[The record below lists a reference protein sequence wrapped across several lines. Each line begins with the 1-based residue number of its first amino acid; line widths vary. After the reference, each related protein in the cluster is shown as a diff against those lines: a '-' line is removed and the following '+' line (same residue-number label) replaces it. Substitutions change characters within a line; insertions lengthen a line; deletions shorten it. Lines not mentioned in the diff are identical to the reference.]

1 MANLK
6 TEVILTM
13 NGKAA
18 IQVLEALRDKAK
30 SVREEIDH
38 LDEKAPDFKQR
49 KAGLE
54 EVYKALQSAETDV
67 IKGTERLDHALQN
80 LTSTSLQNLRK
91 ALGDGRR
98 QLQKLSEDE
107 LEQADELR
115 RKMKQVGD
123 EIRLI
128 EGQYVKIPDGLKN
141 IKNQSDQWL
150 DKAIKQQR
158 DLVGSLEK
166 SDASYQKNLST
177 LKQLVAEEDRR
188 KGKMSKSD
196 AMATVSN
203 KYANASELR
212 RAKTTITEVRDK
224 TDSHK
229 VDEIEQYNK
238 ALLEID
244 KRLGS
249 ISGQFVDVQKGISN
263 VSNQSDQ
270 WLDKAIKQQRDLV
283 GSLEKSDASYQQNL
297 ATLKQLEAEEDRR
310 KGKMSESE
318 AHQTVSSSNAS
329 ASDLRRAKTT
339 LTEARDKTALSNT
352 GEIDKY
358 NSELQ
363 EIEKR
368 LEAVSGKAQKASM
381 SWKQMKQ
388 VLAEPNKA
396 SGEDIKRTMEVI
408 AQKIQQLPAG
418 SKYVADLRRQYSM
431 LEQTLKGTRMSQSAL
446 NDILTRSKQGK
457 ASIDELRRAYKQ
469 LEEELNLLNTKSKEF
484 ADKQKSMKELKKNI
498 DEVTGAANKQG
509 GAWNTA
515 LKNLTAY
522 VGLFS
527 VFNHIKDLVTG
538 AIKKNFE
545 YSGSLTDIRKVSGL
559 TMDDVKKLSTELAKI
574 DTRTSVDG
582 LAQLAYEA
590 SKLGVG
596 KYGVEG
602 MAQFVRA
609 ADKINVAIGEEMGE
623 KALPSLLKMTE
634 VMGLIP
640 KMGLER
646 SIEAVGS
653 AMFKLSSTSTATSND
668 ITEFAKR
675 CTGVARTAG
684 ITTDQLLALG
694 SAFSAQMASP
704 EVAATAMSKF
714 IVALQKNHNLIEKDL
729 AIPAG
734 TINDMYKA
742 GHAMDAIVLILEKM
756 KEKGN
761 MNALGEIFKDVG
773 GDGQRLISSMVTM
786 AKNVDMLKDHLYESQ
801 EAFEEA
807 TAVGKEYSMQQQSAI
822 GILERANNLWEKAFV
837 NPDGVDA
844 VKGMAEWWYE
854 MSATMTSS
862 PLLKGTLQ
870 VALQMVLI
878 TLKAVATLL
887 PVIIGYIAS
896 QGLYSGL
903 TLLWQYLTA
912 LGVAVKS
919 MFQYTRAL
927 FTANAA
933 QSTLNKTMKLNP
945 WIALASVVVGVAGAI
960 YGYTQRAKEAAEAAK
975 EAERQANA
983 WKSTLGQAAIETEN
997 LKDKLKNYKRMLSEA
1012 NLSQKDRQG
1021 LISRFNS
1028 DFRSYIN
1035 NLGIEIK
1042 NVKDLR
1048 DHYADLAQEAER
1060 ATYYRMR
1067 EQAKQQAL
1075 PKLDNDVN
1083 TASNAVMENITK
1095 LGLDKLGVKF
1105 KDIYRWV
1112 KAGMSAKYITLKLA
1126 KMLPREKTGLVDGLN
1141 WKIGKEGYIYRDT
1154 YDKDH
1159 KVTPATDF
1167 QTQTELAEMYR
1178 DNLWFV
1184 NAYKRRAKKLKQI
1197 NKSYSNWVDDDYQ
1210 PTPPETPG
1218 TLDNNAK
1225 DKDAIAEEKRREND
1239 QKRDWREELKQKQ
1252 DQAKAIMDDVNNYYD
1267 RQINAKLAQAIS
1279 LNMDKTEQEQFVLP
1293 LRQNK
1298 EIARSQVRLAV
1309 AGKPNKWEDAKKMM
1323 TADMVEQADETGV
1336 NLSENLLDGILKNN
1350 IGNLRKLMEQLGKNL
1365 GLSMN
1370 SITAEIFAKAT
1381 RSEQEILKM
1390 KLKQMEARRKI
1401 AMEHDYT
1408 GIVQQNSYDSFN
1420 EMGFAAPT
1428 KEETTVTK
1436 KMVDGKEIL
1445 DTSAFDKR
1453 RKAIKDM
1460 YETARKELAQL
1471 YTIDVSTTD
1480 GKGMLMKMLFGDD
1493 PDGMAA
1499 RIKASLGESEES
1511 WKAFYLNLIQYSDNY
1526 AEAEKKKYDS
1536 TKKILDFWWSS
1547 NKRNLAQQDKLRKIQ
1562 NESNLFG
1569 KRTNLLSNLGL
1580 ANLTA
1585 DPEIELMKARMQAAE
1600 DYYAFVERN
1609 TKNKQLV
1616 DEAERARQ
1624 EAELAY
1630 ANQMATAMKSRLS
1643 QMKELVQPIEDF
1655 GAAVGQ
1661 ALAEMRYDAESAND
1675 AIKSA
1680 LKSMLESWAKMALND
1695 VNTQMWKA
1703 INDAGAK
1710 RGRKNAQPDIDAARA
1725 NAKANAVTMNTSDI
1739 GTAGNPAHVIVD
1751 NETQSSDSIS
1761 DKKTDVVVHSESGG
1775 PDALPTVAHKDSPM
1789 ATSPILV
1796 PNNTERHGAGGLF
1809 KSVAPD
1815 TMPSY
1820 PSKDKVSAELP
1831 VTIKDDNVVDSRS
1844 NSQEKSDLQH
1854 ESLSRVEEKRKG
1866 NFPSDF
1872 HPDLYPEITG
1882 NSKKE
1887 SPVPSVDTK
1896 TYEPPANAALKR
1908 AHNTN
1913 NPQNEENRE
1922 GVVGLGD
1929 IQENVRGLL
1938 EVAKDLQSK
1947 VSGRTDSNV
1956 GSPAEQTEESDSSAD
1971 STSYFDPA
1979 HRTQKAL
1986 PADAQESQGKVRKS
2000 PSNQKQGSPA
2010 LKGVA
2015 EQAGVSFADAITG
2028 QSSFAEAGAGIVM
2041 GGVNAALNADLG
2053 DSKKKKKEEK
2063 QRKKQLREEKKHQKA
2078 LSKEVKQGT
2087 KEREKTTDK
2096 GVKNMTVTTE
2106 QGNKEQSKGTEAA
2119 QRTMFGATDAALN
2132 ATLVA
2137 KQKNNDATAQ
2147 SDAARTESEVTFSI
2161 AGAMAK
2167 CFEFLGPIAGPIAAA
2182 VVMSTLM
2189 GFLQWALSSALG
2201 GKKKNS
2207 TKGPNTKVVSG
2218 MLTYDSGN
2226 VQDLRPFVGN
2236 DGSLYWATEEDKPH
2250 NGVSLLTRPTATT
2263 INGRPSLVAE
2273 NGPEL
2278 VIGRET
2284 TQAMM
2289 MNNPQLLKALVNY
2302 DRNYSGRRAYD
2313 TGNIAETSPTIA
2325 AGTSVADEMVSY
2337 QANTNVALLQAVNT
2351 LLQRLEQPIEAK
2363 IDMYGRGKLYDSMT
2377 KANQFM
2383 KNK

>member
-1 MANLK
+1 MATQRLAKVVITANASTAKKVLEEIDALVQKYTADIQKMTAAGQANTAECKQAERTLK
-6 TEVILTM
+6 ALSQVQRDNIEDTKRLGEVVQDLT
-13 NGKAA
+13 NTKLRDLRRALGSGKAA
-18 IQVLEALRDKAK
+18 LAK
-30 SVREEIDH
+30 LTGSDADLKR
-38 LDEKAPDFKQR
+38 
-49 KAGLE
+49 
-54 EVYKALQSAETDV
+54 AEQ
-67 IKGTERLDHALQN
+67 IR
-80 LTSTSLQNLRK
+80 
-91 ALGDGRR
+91 
-98 QLQKLSEDE
+98 SE
-107 LEQADELR
+107 
-115 RKMKQVGD
+115 MKQVGD

-166 SDASYQKNLST
+166 SDASYQQNLS
-177 LKQLVAEEDRR
+177 
-188 KGKMSKSD
+188 
-196 AMATVSN
+196 
-203 KYANASELR
+203 
-212 RAKTTITEVRDK
+212 
-224 TDSHK
+224 
-229 VDEIEQYNK
+229 
-238 ALLEID
+238 
-244 KRLGS
+244 
-249 ISGQFVDVQKGISN
+249 
-263 VSNQSDQ
+263 
-270 WLDKAIKQQRDLV
+270 
-283 GSLEKSDASYQQNL
+283 
-297 ATLKQLEAEEDRR
+297 TLKQLEAEEDRR
-310 KGKMSESE
+310 KGKMSVLE
-318 AHQTVSSSNAS
+318 ARQTVNDSNAS

-339 LTEARDKTALSNT
+339 LTEARDKTSLSNT

-358 NSELQ
+358 NNELQ

-368 LEAVSGKAQKASM
+368 LEAVSGKAQRASM

-408 AQKIQQLPAG
+408 QQKIQQLPAG

-446 NDILTRSKQGK
+446 NDILTRNKQGK
-457 ASIDELRRAYKQ
+457 ASLDELRRAYKQ
-469 LEEELNLLNTKSKEF
+469 LEEELNQINTKSKEF

-498 DEVTGAANKQG
+498 DEVTGAANKQS
-509 GAWNTA
+509 GAWHTA
-515 LKNLTAY
+515 MKNLTAY
-522 VGLFS
+522 VGLFAA
-527 VFNHIKDLVTG
+527 FNKAKELMTG
-538 AIKKNFE
+538 AIKKNLE

-559 TMDDVKKLSTELAKI
+559 TMEEVKKLSTELAKI

-582 LAQLAYEA
+582 LAQLAYQGA
-590 SKLGVG
+590 KLGMG
-596 KYGVEG
+596 KYGGVEG
-602 MAQFVRA
+602 LAQFVRA
-609 ADKINVAIGEEMGE
+609 ADQINVAIGEEMGE
-623 KALPSLLKMTE
+623 EALPALSKMVE

-640 KMGLER
+640 KMG
-646 SIEAVGS
+646 IEKAMEATGS
-653 AMFKLSSTSTATSND
+653 AMFKLSSTSTSTSND
-668 ITEFAKR
+668 IVEFSKR
-675 CTGVARTAG
+675 LTGVARTAG

-694 SAFSAQMASP
+694 SASSSMMLMP
-704 EVAATAMSKF
+704 EVASTAMGKF
-714 IVALQKNHNLIEKDL
+714 IVALQKNHNLIAKEL
-729 AIPAG
+729 GIPDE
-734 TINDMYKA
+734 TIKNLYA
-742 GHAMDAIVLILEKM
+742 SGHAMDAIVLVLEKM
-756 KEKGN
+756 RDKGN
-761 MNALGEIFKDVG
+761 MNALGGIFKDLG
-773 GDGQRLISSMVTM
+773 SDGQRLVTAMVTM
-786 AKNVDMLKDHLYESQ
+786 SKNVDMLKDHLYESE
-801 EAFEEA
+801 EAFREA

-919 MFQYTRAL
+919 MFQYARAL

-945 WIALASVVVGVAGAI
+945 WIALASVIVGVAGAI

-983 WKSTLGQAAIETEN
+983 WRSTLGQAAVETAN
-997 LKDKLKNYKRMLSEA
+997 LNKKLENYKRMMSES
-1012 NLSQKDRQG
+1012 NLSQKERQG
-1021 LISRFNS
+1021 LISRFNK
-1028 DFRSYIN
+1028 DFRSYIS

-1042 NVKDLR
+1042 SVKDLR
-1048 DHYADLAQEAER
+1048 DHYSELAQEAQR
-1060 ATYYRMR
+1060 ATYYRMM
-1067 EQAKQQAL
+1067 EKAKQQAL
-1075 PKLDNDVN
+1075 PKLDADRD
-1083 TASNAVMENITK
+1083 TAANALLAQVQK
-1095 LGLDKLGVKF
+1095 LGIDKLGVSF
-1105 KDIYRWV
+1105 ADIDRWV
-1112 KAGMSAKYITLKLA
+1112 SQGANGNALFWNLVK
-1126 KMLPREKTGLVDGLN
+1126 KMPKNKSGLRDGFN
-1141 WKIGKEGYIYRDT
+1141 WKLGKDGFIYRDT
-1154 YDKDH
+1154 YDGGKAGINSDDSQMQYKLRDLLSASRWYANATGRRRKKEKDIEDNYH
-1159 KVTPATDF
+1159 KWFPEGYTP
-1167 QTQTELAEMYR
+1167 Y
-1178 DNLWFV
+1178 
-1184 NAYKRRAKKLKQI
+1184 
-1197 NKSYSNWVDDDYQ
+1197 
-1210 PTPPETPG
+1210 PEEDPG
-1218 TLDNNAK
+1218 TLENNAP
-1225 DKDAIAEEKRREND
+1225 DKDAIAQEKRD
-1239 QKRDWREELKQKQ
+1239 KRDRERAWREELKQKQ
-1252 DQAKAIMDDVNNYYD
+1252 DQAKAIMDDVDNYYD

-1675 AIKSA
+1675 AIRSA

-1751 NETQSSDSIS
+1751 NETKPSDSIA
-1761 DKKTDVVVHSESGG
+1761 DKKTDVVVHSEPGG
-1775 PDALPTVAHKDSPM
+1775 PDALPTVAHKDLP
-1789 ATSPILV
+1789 APTSPVLV

-1815 TMPSY
+1815 TLPSY

-1854 ESLSRVEEKRKG
+1854 ESLSRVEEKRRG

-1896 TYEPPANAALKR
+1896 KYEPQANAALKR
-1908 AHNTN
+1908 AHNN
-1913 NPQNEENRE
+1913 NNLQNEERRE

-1947 VSGRTDSNV
+1947 VSDRTDSNV
-1956 GSPAEQTEESDSSAD
+1956 GSPAEQTEESDSSAN

-2015 EQAGVSFADAITG
+2015 EQAGGSFADAITG

-2053 DSKKKKKEEK
+2053 DSRKKKKEEK

-2106 QGNKEQSKGTEAA
+2106 QGNKEQSKGTEVA
-2119 QRTMFGATDAALN
+2119 QQTMFGATDAALN

-2137 KQKNNDATAQ
+2137 KQKNNDATLQ
-2147 SDAARTESEVTFSI
+2147 SDAVRTQGEVTFSI

-2189 GFLQWALSSALG
+2189 GLLQWALSSALGG

-2236 DGSLYWATEEDKPH
+2236 DGSLYWATEDDKPH
-2250 NGVSLLTRPTATT
+2250 NGVSLLTQPTATT

>member
-6 TEVILTM
+6 TEVILSM

-18 IQVLEALRDKAK
+18 IQVLEALRDKAR

-38 LDEKAPDFKQR
+38 LDKDAPDFKER

-54 EVYKALQSAETDV
+54 SFYKTLQNYQTNI
-67 IKGTERLDHALQN
+67 IKDTERLDHALKN
-80 LTSTSLQNLRK
+80 LSTTSLQNLRK

-98 QLQKLSEDE
+98 QLQKLSEDD
-107 LEQADELR
+107 LAQAEEVR
-115 RKMKQVGD
+115 KKMKQVGD

-128 EGQYVKIPDGLKN
+128 EGQYVKIAEGLKN
-141 IKNQSDQWL
+141 VANQSDQWL

-158 DLVGSLEK
+158 DLVGSLQK
-166 SDASYQKNLST
+166 SDA
-177 LKQLVAEEDRR
+177 
-188 KGKMSKSD
+188 G
-196 AMATVSN
+196 
-203 KYANASELR
+203 
-212 RAKTTITEVRDK
+212 
-224 TDSHK
+224 
-229 VDEIEQYNK
+229 
-238 ALLEID
+238 
-244 KRLGS
+244 
-249 ISGQFVDVQKGISN
+249 
-263 VSNQSDQ
+263 
-270 WLDKAIKQQRDLV
+270 
-283 GSLEKSDASYQQNL
+283 YQQNL

-310 KGKMSESE
+310 KGKMNVAE
-318 AHQTVSSSNAS
+318 ARQTVSDDNAS
-329 ASDLRRAKTT
+329 ASDLRRAKAT
-339 LTEARDKTALSNT
+339 LTEARDKTAIGKT
-352 GEIDKY
+352 GEIDSY
-358 NSELQ
+358 NRDLQ

-368 LEAVSGKAQKASM
+368 LEAVSGKTQKASM

-408 AQKIQQLPAG
+408 QQKIQQLPAG

-446 NDILTRSKQGK
+446 NDILSRSKQGK
-457 ASIDELRRAYKQ
+457 ASLDELRRAYKQ
-469 LEEELNLLNTKSKEF
+469 LEEEMNQVNTTSKEF
-484 ADKQKSMKELKKNI
+484 ADKQKSMKELKENI
-498 DEVTGAANKQG
+498 DEVTGATNKQG
-509 GAWNTA
+509 GAWHAA

-559 TMDDVKKLSTELAKI
+559 TMEQVKQLSTELAKI

-582 LAQLAYEA
+582 LAQLAYQGA
-590 SKLGVG
+590 KLGMG

-609 ADKINVAIGEEMGE
+609 ADQINVAIGEEMGE
-623 KALPSLLKMTE
+623 EALPALSKMVE

-640 KMGLER
+640 KMG
-646 SIEAVGS
+646 IEKAMEATGS
-653 AMFKLSSTSTATSND
+653 AMFKLSSTSTSTSND
-668 ITEFAKR
+668 IVEFSKR
-675 CTGVARTAG
+675 LTGVARTAG

-694 SAFSAQMASP
+694 SASSSMMLMP
-704 EVAATAMSKF
+704 EVASTAMGKF
-714 IVALQKNHNLIEKDL
+714 IVALQKNHNLIAKEL
-729 AIPAG
+729 GIPDE
-734 TINDMYKA
+734 TIKNLYA
-742 GHAMDAIVLILEKM
+742 SGHAMDAIVLVLEKM
-756 KEKGN
+756 RDKGN
-761 MNALGEIFKDVG
+761 MNALGGIFKDLG
-773 GDGQRLISSMVTM
+773 SDGQRLVTAMVTM
-786 AKNVDMLKDHLYESQ
+786 SKNVDILKDHLYESE
-801 EAFEEA
+801 EAFREA
-807 TAVGKEYSMQQQSAI
+807 TAVGKEYSMQQLSAI

-854 MSATMTSS
+854 MSATMTNS

-870 VALQMVLI
+870 IALQMVLI

-887 PVIIGYIAS
+887 PVIIGYMAS

-903 TLLWQYLTA
+903 SLLWQYLTA

-919 MFQYTRAL
+919 MFQYARAL

-945 WIALASVVVGVAGAI
+945 WIAFASVIIGVAGAI
-960 YGYTQRAKEAAEAAK
+960 YGYTQRAREAAEAAK
-975 EAERQANA
+975 EAEKQANA
-983 WKSTLGQAAIETEN
+983 WRSTLGKAAVETAN
-997 LKDKLKNYKRMLSEA
+997 LNKKLENYKRMMSKS
-1012 NLSQKDRQG
+1012 NLSQKERQG
-1021 LISRFNS
+1021 LISRFNK
-1028 DFRSYIN
+1028 DFRSYIS

-1042 NVKDLR
+1042 SVKDLR
-1048 DHYADLAQEAER
+1048 DHYSELAQEAQR
-1060 ATYYRMR
+1060 ATYYRMM
-1067 EQAKQQAL
+1067 EEAKQQAL
-1075 PKLDNDVN
+1075 PKLDADRD
-1083 TASNAVMENITK
+1083 TAANALLAQVQK
-1095 LGLDKLGVKF
+1095 LGIDKLGVSF
-1105 KDIYRWV
+1105 ADIDRWV
-1112 KAGMSAKYITLKLA
+1112 SKGANGNALFWNLVK
-1126 KMLPREKTGLVDGLN
+1126 KMPKNKSGLQDGFN
-1141 WKIGKEGYIYRDT
+1141 WKLGKDGYIYRDT
-1154 YDKDH
+1154 YDGGKAGINSDDSQMQYKLLDLLRYSRWYANATGRRRKKEKDIEDNYQ
-1159 KVTPATDF
+1159 KWFPKGYTP
-1167 QTQTELAEMYR
+1167 Y
-1178 DNLWFV
+1178 
-1184 NAYKRRAKKLKQI
+1184 
-1197 NKSYSNWVDDDYQ
+1197 
-1210 PTPPETPG
+1210 PEEDPG
-1218 TLDNNAK
+1218 TLEKEAP
-1225 DKDAIAEEKRREND
+1225 DKDAIAQEKRDQRDRE
-1239 QKRDWREELKQKQ
+1239 RAWREELKQKQ

-1323 TADMVEQADETGV
+1323 AADMVEQKDETGI
-1336 NLSENLLDGILKNN
+1336 NLSKDLLDGILNNN
-1350 IGNLRKLMEQLGKNL
+1350 IDNLRKLMEQLGKNL

-1401 AMEHDYT
+1401 VMEHDYT
-1408 GIVQQNSYDSFN
+1408 GIVQQNSYDNFN
-1420 EMGFAAPT
+1420 EMGYAAPT

-1436 KMVDGKEIL
+1436 KMVDGKEVL

-1471 YTIDVSTTD
+1471 YAIDVSTTD
-1480 GKGMLMKMLFGDD
+1480 GRGVLMKMLFGDD

-1499 RIKASLGESEES
+1499 RIKESLGESEES

-1536 TKKILDFWWSS
+1536 AKKIVDFWWSS
-1547 NKRNLAQQDKLRKIQ
+1547 NKRNLAQQDKLRKMQ

-1609 TKNKQLV
+1609 TKNKQLI

-1710 RGRKNAQPDIDAARA
+1710 RGKKKAQPDIDAARA
-1725 NAKANAVTMNTSDI
+1725 NAKANYTDLNGIDWRNFGTESNPLWVRWAGDHYENKSGDAVYTKEDGTPLPNPNGSVPQSNEPPSAWKKRHPDGTIDDYNKEVKSLGGQVGTSMAGQTGASVAGAVT
-1739 GTAGNPAHVIVD
+1739 G
-1751 NETQSSDSIS
+1751 SSSFGDAATGIAMSGADALLNAQI
-1761 DKKTDVVVHSESGG
+1761 KKTSKSE
-1775 PDALPTVAHKDSPM
+1775 K
-1789 ATSPILV
+1789 
-1796 PNNTERHGAGGLF
+1796 ER
-1809 KSVAPD
+1809 
-1815 TMPSY
+1815 
-1820 PSKDKVSAELP
+1820 
-1831 VTIKDDNVVDSRS
+1831 
-1844 NSQEKSDLQH
+1844 
-1854 ESLSRVEEKRKG
+1854 
-1866 NFPSDF
+1866 
-1872 HPDLYPEITG
+1872 
-1882 NSKKE
+1882 
-1887 SPVPSVDTK
+1887 
-1896 TYEPPANAALKR
+1896 
-1908 AHNTN
+1908 
-1913 NPQNEENRE
+1913 
-1922 GVVGLGD
+1922 
-1929 IQENVRGLL
+1929 
-1938 EVAKDLQSK
+1938 
-1947 VSGRTDSNV
+1947 
-1956 GSPAEQTEESDSSAD
+1956 
-1971 STSYFDPA
+1971 
-1979 HRTQKAL
+1979 
-1986 PADAQESQGKVRKS
+1986 
-2000 PSNQKQGSPA
+2000 
-2010 LKGVA
+2010 
-2015 EQAGVSFADAITG
+2015 
-2028 QSSFAEAGAGIVM
+2028 
-2041 GGVNAALNADLG
+2041 
-2053 DSKKKKKEEK
+2053 EK
-2063 QRKKQLREEKKHQKA
+2063 QLKKEKKHQKD
-2078 LSKEVKQGT
+2078 LT
-2087 KEREKTTDK
+2087 KETKKGLSDREKATGK
-2096 GVKNMTVTTE
+2096 GVKNITSTTE
-2106 QGNKEQSKGTEAA
+2106 QGNKEQSKGTVVAQQTITNATEA
-2119 QRTMFGATDAALN
+2119 GLN
-2132 ATLVA
+2132 ATLTA
-2137 KQKNNDATAQ
+2137 KQKNNDETLK
-2147 SDAARTESEVTFSI
+2147 SDANRTQGEVTFSI

-2189 GFLQWALSSALG
+2189 GLLQWALNSALGG

-2226 VQDLRPFVGN
+2226 VQDLRPFVGS
-2236 DGSLYWATEEDKPH
+2236 DGSLYWAAEDSKPH
-2250 NGVSLLTRPTATT
+2250 NGVSLLTRPTATS
-2263 INGRPSLVAE
+2263 INGHPSLVAE
-2273 NGPEL
+2273 KGPEL

-2313 TGNIAETSPTIA
+2313 TGNISETSPTIA
-2325 AGTSVADEMVSY
+2325 AGSSVSDEMVSN
-2337 QANTNVALLQAVNT
+2337 QATTNIALLQAVNT

>member
-1 MANLK
+1 MATQRLAKVVITANASTAKKVLEEIDNLVQK
-6 TEVILTM
+6 YTADIQKMTAAGQANTAECKQAESTLKALSQVQRDNIEDTKRLGEVVQDLT
-13 NGKAA
+13 NTKLRDLRRALGSGKAA
-18 IQVLEALRDKAK
+18 LAK
-30 SVREEIDH
+30 LTGSDADLKR
-38 LDEKAPDFKQR
+38 
-49 KAGLE
+49 
-54 EVYKALQSAETDV
+54 AEQ
-67 IKGTERLDHALQN
+67 IRNE
-80 LTSTSLQNLRK
+80 
-91 ALGDGRR
+91 
-98 QLQKLSEDE
+98 
-107 LEQADELR
+107 
-115 RKMKQVGD
+115 MKQVGD

-128 EGQYVKIPDGLKN
+128 EGQYVKIAEGLKN
-141 IKNQSDQWL
+141 VANQSDQWL

-158 DLVGSLEK
+158 DLVGSL
-166 SDASYQKNLST
+166 Q
-177 LKQLVAEEDRR
+177 
-188 KGKMSKSD
+188 
-196 AMATVSN
+196 
-203 KYANASELR
+203 
-212 RAKTTITEVRDK
+212 
-224 TDSHK
+224 
-229 VDEIEQYNK
+229 
-238 ALLEID
+238 
-244 KRLGS
+244 
-249 ISGQFVDVQKGISN
+249 
-263 VSNQSDQ
+263 
-270 WLDKAIKQQRDLV
+270 
-283 GSLEKSDASYQQNL
+283 KSDASYQQNL

-310 KGKMSESE
+310 KGKMNVAE
-318 AHQTVSSSNAS
+318 ARQTVSDDNAS
-329 ASDLRRAKTT
+329 ASDLRRAKAT
-339 LTEARDKTALSNT
+339 LTEARDKTAIGKT
-352 GEIDKY
+352 GEIDSY
-358 NSELQ
+358 NRDLQ

-368 LEAVSGKAQKASM
+368 LEAVSGKAQKVAM
-381 SWKQMKQ
+381 SWNEAKQ
-388 VLAEPNKA
+388 VLAAPNKA
-396 SGEDIKRTMEVI
+396 TGEDIKRAMEVI
-408 AQKIQQLPAG
+408 QQKIQQLPAG

-457 ASIDELRRAYKQ
+457 ASLDELRRAYKQ
-469 LEEELNLLNTKSKEF
+469 LEEELNQINTKSKEF
-484 ADKQKSMKELKKNI
+484 ADKQKSMKELKNNI

-509 GAWNTA
+509 GAWHTA

-559 TMDDVKKLSTELAKI
+559 TMEQVKQLSTELAKI

-582 LAQLAYEA
+582 LAQLAYQGA
-590 SKLGVG
+590 KLGMG

-609 ADKINVAIGEEMGE
+609 ADQINVAIGEEMGE
-623 KALPSLLKMTE
+623 EALPALSKMVE

-640 KMGLER
+640 KMG
-646 SIEAVGS
+646 IEKAMEATGS
-653 AMFKLSSTSTATSND
+653 AMFKLSSTSTSTSND
-668 ITEFAKR
+668 IVEFSKR
-675 CTGVARTAG
+675 LTGVARTAG

-694 SAFSAQMASP
+694 SASSSMMLMP
-704 EVAATAMSKF
+704 EVASTAMGKF
-714 IVALQKNHNLIEKDL
+714 IVALQKNHNLIAKEL
-729 AIPAG
+729 GIPDE
-734 TINDMYKA
+734 TIKNLYA
-742 GHAMDAIVLILEKM
+742 SGHAMDAIVLVLEKM
-756 KEKGN
+756 RDKGN
-761 MNALGEIFKDVG
+761 MNALGGIFKDLG
-773 GDGQRLISSMVTM
+773 SDGQRLVTAMVTM
-786 AKNVDMLKDHLYESQ
+786 SKNVDILKDHLYESE
-801 EAFEEA
+801 EAFREA

-837 NPDGVDA
+837 NSDGVDA

-870 VALQMVLI
+870 IALQMVLI

-887 PVIIGYIAS
+887 PVIIGYMAS

-903 TLLWQYLTA
+903 RLLWQYLTA

-919 MFQYTRAL
+919 MFQYARAL

-945 WIALASVVVGVAGAI
+945 WIAFVSVIIGVAGAI
-960 YGYTQRAKEAAEAAK
+960 YGYTQRAREAAEAAK
-975 EAERQANA
+975 EAEKQANA
-983 WKSTLGQAAIETEN
+983 WKSTLGKAAVETAN
-997 LKDKLKNYKRMLSEA
+997 LNKKLENYKRMMSES
-1012 NLSQKDRQG
+1012 NLSQKERQG
-1021 LISRFNS
+1021 LISRFNK
-1028 DFRSYIN
+1028 DFRSYIS

-1042 NVKDLR
+1042 SVKDLR
-1048 DHYADLAQEAER
+1048 DHYSELAQEAQR
-1060 ATYYRMR
+1060 ATYYRMM
-1067 EQAKQQAL
+1067 EKAKQQAL
-1075 PKLDNDVN
+1075 PKLDADRD
-1083 TASNAVMENITK
+1083 TAANALLAQVQK
-1095 LGLDKLGVKF
+1095 LGIDKLGVSF
-1105 KDIYRWV
+1105 ADIDRWV
-1112 KAGMSAKYITLKLA
+1112 SKGANGNALFWNLVKKMPKNKSGLK
-1126 KMLPREKTGLVDGLN
+1126 DGFN
-1141 WKIGKEGYIYRDT
+1141 WKLGKDGYIYRDT
-1154 YDKDH
+1154 YDGGKAGINSDDSQMQYELRDLLSASRWYANATGRRRKKEKDIEDNYQ
-1159 KVTPATDF
+1159 KWFSKDYTP
-1167 QTQTELAEMYR
+1167 Y
-1178 DNLWFV
+1178 
-1184 NAYKRRAKKLKQI
+1184 
-1197 NKSYSNWVDDDYQ
+1197 
-1210 PTPPETPG
+1210 PEEDPG
-1218 TLDNNAK
+1218 TLEKKAP
-1225 DKDAIAEEKRREND
+1225 DKDAIAQEKRDQRDRE
-1239 QKRDWREELKQKQ
+1239 RAWREELKQKQ

-1323 TADMVEQADETGV
+1323 AADMVEQKDETGI
-1336 NLSENLLDGILKNN
+1336 NLSKDLLDGILNNN
-1350 IGNLRKLMEQLGKNL
+1350 IDNLRKLMEQLGKNL

-1401 AMEHDYT
+1401 VMEHDYT

-1420 EMGFAAPT
+1420 EMGYAAPT

-1436 KMVDGKEIL
+1436 KMVDGKEVL

-1471 YTIDVSTTD
+1471 YAIDVSTTD
-1480 GKGMLMKMLFGDD
+1480 GRGVLMKILFGDD

-1511 WKAFYLNLIQYSDNY
+1511 WKSFYLNLIQYSDNY

-1536 TKKILDFWWSS
+1536 AKKIVDFWWSS
-1547 NKRNLAQQDKLRKIQ
+1547 NKRNLAQQDKLRKMQ

-1609 TKNKQLV
+1609 TKNKQLI

-1643 QMKELVQPIEDF
+1643 QMKALVQPIEDF

-1710 RGRKNAQPDIDAARA
+1710 RGKKKAQPDIDAARA
-1725 NAKANAVTMNTSDI
+1725 NAKANYTDLNGIDWRNFGAESNPLWVRWAGDHYENKSGDAVYTKEDGTPLPNPNGSVPQSNEPPSAWKKRHPDGTIDDYNKEVKSLGGQVGTSMAGQTGASVAGAVT
-1739 GTAGNPAHVIVD
+1739 G
-1751 NETQSSDSIS
+1751 SSSFGDAATGIAMSGADALLNAQI
-1761 DKKTDVVVHSESGG
+1761 KKTSKSE
-1775 PDALPTVAHKDSPM
+1775 K
-1789 ATSPILV
+1789 
-1796 PNNTERHGAGGLF
+1796 ER
-1809 KSVAPD
+1809 
-1815 TMPSY
+1815 
-1820 PSKDKVSAELP
+1820 
-1831 VTIKDDNVVDSRS
+1831 
-1844 NSQEKSDLQH
+1844 
-1854 ESLSRVEEKRKG
+1854 
-1866 NFPSDF
+1866 
-1872 HPDLYPEITG
+1872 
-1882 NSKKE
+1882 
-1887 SPVPSVDTK
+1887 
-1896 TYEPPANAALKR
+1896 
-1908 AHNTN
+1908 
-1913 NPQNEENRE
+1913 
-1922 GVVGLGD
+1922 
-1929 IQENVRGLL
+1929 
-1938 EVAKDLQSK
+1938 
-1947 VSGRTDSNV
+1947 
-1956 GSPAEQTEESDSSAD
+1956 
-1971 STSYFDPA
+1971 
-1979 HRTQKAL
+1979 
-1986 PADAQESQGKVRKS
+1986 
-2000 PSNQKQGSPA
+2000 
-2010 LKGVA
+2010 
-2015 EQAGVSFADAITG
+2015 
-2028 QSSFAEAGAGIVM
+2028 
-2041 GGVNAALNADLG
+2041 
-2053 DSKKKKKEEK
+2053 EK
-2063 QRKKQLREEKKHQKA
+2063 QLKKEKKHQKD
-2078 LSKEVKQGT
+2078 LT
-2087 KEREKTTDK
+2087 KETKKGLSDREKATGK
-2096 GVKNMTVTTE
+2096 GVKNITSTTE
-2106 QGNKEQSKGTEAA
+2106 QGNKEQSKGTVVTQQTITNATEA
-2119 QRTMFGATDAALN
+2119 GLN
-2132 ATLVA
+2132 ATLTA
-2137 KQKNNDATAQ
+2137 KQKNNDETLK
-2147 SDAARTESEVTFSI
+2147 SDANRTQGEVTFSI

-2189 GFLQWALSSALG
+2189 GLLQWALNSALGG

-2236 DGSLYWATEEDKPH
+2236 DGSLYWAAEDSKPH
-2250 NGVSLLTRPTATT
+2250 NGVSLLTRPTATS
-2263 INGRPSLVAE
+2263 INGHPSLVAE
-2273 NGPEL
+2273 KGPEL

-2313 TGNIAETSPTIA
+2313 AGNISETSSTIA
-2325 AGTSVADEMVSY
+2325 VESSVSDEMVSN
-2337 QANTNVALLQAVNT
+2337 QANTNAALLQAVNT

>member
-1 MANLK
+1 MATQRLAKVVITANASTAKKVLEEIDALVQKYTADIQKMTAAGQANTAECKQAERTLK
-6 TEVILTM
+6 ALSQVQRDNIEDTKRLGEVVQDLT
-13 NGKAA
+13 NTKLRDLRRALGSGKAA
-18 IQVLEALRDKAK
+18 LAK
-30 SVREEIDH
+30 LTGSDADLKR
-38 LDEKAPDFKQR
+38 
-49 KAGLE
+49 
-54 EVYKALQSAETDV
+54 AEL
-67 IKGTERLDHALQN
+67 IR
-80 LTSTSLQNLRK
+80 
-91 ALGDGRR
+91 
-98 QLQKLSEDE
+98 SE
-107 LEQADELR
+107 
-115 RKMKQVGD
+115 MKQVGD

-166 SDASYQKNLST
+166 SDASYQ
-177 LKQLVAEEDRR
+177 
-188 KGKMSKSD
+188 
-196 AMATVSN
+196 
-203 KYANASELR
+203 
-212 RAKTTITEVRDK
+212 
-224 TDSHK
+224 
-229 VDEIEQYNK
+229 
-238 ALLEID
+238 
-244 KRLGS
+244 
-249 ISGQFVDVQKGISN
+249 
-263 VSNQSDQ
+263 
-270 WLDKAIKQQRDLV
+270 
-283 GSLEKSDASYQQNL
+283 QNL

-310 KGKMSESE
+310 KGKMSVLE
-318 AHQTVSSSNAS
+318 ARQTVSNGYAS
-329 ASDLRRAKTT
+329 ASDLRRAKAT
-339 LTEARDKTALSNT
+339 LTEKRDNT
-352 GEIDKY
+352 PTKYYDEIGDY
-358 NSELQ
+358 NRELQ

-368 LEAVSGKAQKASM
+368 LEAVSGKTQKASM

-408 AQKIQQLPAG
+408 QQKIQQLPAG

-457 ASIDELRRAYKQ
+457 ASLDELRRAYKQ
-469 LEEELNLLNTKSKEF
+469 LEEELNQINTKSKEF

-509 GAWNTA
+509 GAWHTA
-515 LKNLTAY
+515 MKNLTAY
-522 VGLFS
+522 VGLFAA
-527 VFNHIKDLVTG
+527 FNKAKELVTG
-538 AIKKNFE
+538 AIKKNLE

-559 TMDDVKKLSTELAKI
+559 TMEEVKKLSTELAKI

-602 MAQFVRA
+602 MTQFVRA

-653 AMFKLSSTSTATSND
+653 SMFKLASTSTATSSD

-734 TINDMYKA
+734 TINSMYQA
-742 GHAMDAIVLILEKM
+742 GNAMDAIVLILEKM

-983 WKSTLGQAAIETEN
+983 WKSTLGQAAVETAN
-997 LKDKLKNYKRMLSEA
+997 LNKKLENYKRMMSES
-1012 NLSQKDRQG
+1012 NLSQKERQG
-1021 LISRFNS
+1021 LISRFNK
-1028 DFRSYIN
+1028 DFRSYIS

-1042 NVKDLR
+1042 SVKDLR
-1048 DHYADLAQEAER
+1048 DHYAELAQEAQR
-1060 ATYYRMR
+1060 ATYYRMM
-1067 EQAKQQAL
+1067 EKAKQQAL
-1075 PKLDNDVN
+1075 PKLDADRDS
-1083 TASNAVMENITK
+1083 AANALLAQVQK
-1095 LGLDKLGVKF
+1095 LGIDKLGVSF
-1105 KDIYRWV
+1105 SDIDRWV
-1112 KAGMSAKYITLKLA
+1112 SKGANGNALFWNLVK
-1126 KMLPREKTGLVDGLN
+1126 KMPKNKSGLRDGFN
-1141 WKIGKEGYIYRDT
+1141 WKLGKDGFIYRDT
-1154 YDKDH
+1154 YDGGKAGINSDDSQMQYKLRDLLSASRWYANATGRRRKKEKDIEDNYH
-1159 KVTPATDF
+1159 KWFPEGYTP
-1167 QTQTELAEMYR
+1167 Y
-1178 DNLWFV
+1178 
-1184 NAYKRRAKKLKQI
+1184 
-1197 NKSYSNWVDDDYQ
+1197 
-1210 PTPPETPG
+1210 PEEDPG
-1218 TLDNNAK
+1218 TLENNAP
-1225 DKDAIAEEKRREND
+1225 DKDAIAQEKRD
-1239 QKRDWREELKQKQ
+1239 KRDREREELKQKK
-1252 DQAKAIMDDVNNYYD
+1252 DQAKAIMDDVDNYYD

-1493 PDGMAA
+1493 PDGMTA

-1675 AIKSA
+1675 AIRSA

-1751 NETQSSDSIS
+1751 NETKPSDSMS
-1761 DKKTDVVVHSESGG
+1761 DKKTDVVVHSEPGG
-1775 PDALPTVAHKDSPM
+1775 PDALPTVAHKDLP
-1789 ATSPILV
+1789 APASPILV

-1815 TMPSY
+1815 TLPSY
-1820 PSKDKVSAELP
+1820 PSKDKVSSELP
-1831 VTIKDDNVVDSRS
+1831 VKIKDDDVVDSRS

-1854 ESLSRVEEKRKG
+1854 ESLSRVEEKRRG

-1887 SPVPSVDTK
+1887 SPVPTVDTK
-1896 TYEPPANAALKR
+1896 KYEPQANAALKR
-1908 AHNTN
+1908 AHNN
-1913 NPQNEENRE
+1913 NNLQNEEHRE

-1947 VSGRTDSNV
+1947 VSDRTDSNV
-1956 GSPAEQTEESDSSAD
+1956 GSPAEQTEESDSSAN

-2015 EQAGVSFADAITG
+2015 EQAGGSFADAITG

-2041 GGVNAALNADLG
+2041 GGVNAALNTDLG
-2053 DSKKKKKEEK
+2053 DSRKKKKEEK

-2119 QRTMFGATDAALN
+2119 QQTMFGATDAALN

-2137 KQKNNDATAQ
+2137 KQKNNDATLQ
-2147 SDAARTESEVTFSI
+2147 SDAVRTQGEVTFSI

-2189 GFLQWALSSALG
+2189 GLLQWALSSALGG

-2236 DGSLYWATEEDKPH
+2236 DGSLYWATEDDKPH
-2250 NGVSLLTRPTATT
+2250 NGVSLLTQPTATT

-2325 AGTSVADEMVSY
+2325 AGTSVTDEMVSY

>member
-6 TEVILTM
+6 TEVILSM

-18 IQVLEALRDKAK
+18 IQVLEALRDKAR

-38 LDEKAPDFKQR
+38 LDKDAPDFKER

-54 EVYKALQSAETDV
+54 SVYKTLQNYQTNI
-67 IKGTERLDHALQN
+67 IKDTERLDHALKN
-80 LTSTSLQNLRK
+80 LSTTSLQNLRK

-98 QLQKLSEDE
+98 QLQKLSEDD
-107 LEQADELR
+107 LAQAEEVR
-115 RKMKQVGD
+115 KKMKQVGD

-128 EGQYVKIPDGLKN
+128 EGQYVKIAEGLKN
-141 IKNQSDQWL
+141 VANQSDQWL

-158 DLVGSLEK
+158 DLVGSLQK
-166 SDASYQKNLST
+166 SDA
-177 LKQLVAEEDRR
+177 
-188 KGKMSKSD
+188 G
-196 AMATVSN
+196 
-203 KYANASELR
+203 
-212 RAKTTITEVRDK
+212 
-224 TDSHK
+224 
-229 VDEIEQYNK
+229 
-238 ALLEID
+238 
-244 KRLGS
+244 
-249 ISGQFVDVQKGISN
+249 
-263 VSNQSDQ
+263 
-270 WLDKAIKQQRDLV
+270 
-283 GSLEKSDASYQQNL
+283 YQQNL
-297 ATLKQLEAEEDRR
+297 ATLKRLEAEEDRR
-310 KGKMSESE
+310 KGKMNVAE
-318 AHQTVSSSNAS
+318 ARQTVSDDNAS
-329 ASDLRRAKTT
+329 ASDLRRAKAT
-339 LTEARDKTALSNT
+339 LTEARDKTAIGKT
-352 GEIDKY
+352 GEIDSY
-358 NSELQ
+358 NRDLQ

-368 LEAVSGKAQKASM
+368 LEAVSGKTQKASM

-408 AQKIQQLPAG
+408 QQKIQQLPAG

-446 NDILTRSKQGK
+446 NDILSRSKQGK
-457 ASIDELRRAYKQ
+457 ASLDELRRAYKQ
-469 LEEELNLLNTKSKEF
+469 LEEELNQVNTTSKEF

-498 DEVTGAANKQG
+498 DEVTGAAHKQG
-509 GAWNTA
+509 GAWRTA

-559 TMDDVKKLSTELAKI
+559 TMEQVKQLSTELGKI

-582 LAQLAYEA
+582 LAQLAYQGA
-590 SKLGVG
+590 KLGMG

-609 ADKINVAIGEEMGE
+609 ADQINVAIGEEMGE
-623 KALPSLLKMTE
+623 EALPALSKMVE

-640 KMGLER
+640 KMG
-646 SIEAVGS
+646 IEKAMEATGS
-653 AMFKLSSTSTATSND
+653 AMFKLSSTSTSTSND
-668 ITEFAKR
+668 IVEFSKR
-675 CTGVARTAG
+675 LTGVARTAG

-694 SAFSAQMASP
+694 SASSSMMLMP
-704 EVAATAMSKF
+704 EVASTAMGKF
-714 IVALQKNHNLIEKDL
+714 IVALQKNHNLIAKEL
-729 AIPAG
+729 GIPDE
-734 TINDMYKA
+734 TIKNLYA
-742 GHAMDAIVLILEKM
+742 SGHAMDAIVLVLEKM
-756 KEKGN
+756 RDKGN
-761 MNALGEIFKDVG
+761 MNALGGIFKDLG
-773 GDGQRLISSMVTM
+773 SDGQRLVTAMVTM
-786 AKNVDMLKDHLYESQ
+786 SKNVDILKDHLYESE
-801 EAFEEA
+801 EAFREA
-807 TAVGKEYSMQQQSAI
+807 TAVGKEYSMQQLSAI

-854 MSATMTSS
+854 MSATMTNS

-870 VALQMVLI
+870 IALQMVLI

-887 PVIIGYIAS
+887 PVIIGYMAS

-903 TLLWQYLTA
+903 SLLWQYLTA

-919 MFQYTRAL
+919 MFQYARAL

-945 WIALASVVVGVAGAI
+945 WIAFASVIIGVAGAI
-960 YGYTQRAKEAAEAAK
+960 YGYTQRAREAAEAAK
-975 EAERQANA
+975 EAEKQANA
-983 WKSTLGQAAIETEN
+983 WRSTLGKAAVETAN
-997 LKDKLKNYKRMLSEA
+997 LNKKLENYKRMMSKS
-1012 NLSQKDRQG
+1012 NLSQKERQG
-1021 LISRFNS
+1021 LISRFNK
-1028 DFRSYIN
+1028 DFRSYIS

-1042 NVKDLR
+1042 SVKDLR
-1048 DHYADLAQEAER
+1048 DHYSELAQEAQR
-1060 ATYYRMR
+1060 ATYYRMM
-1067 EQAKQQAL
+1067 EKAKQQAL
-1075 PKLDNDVN
+1075 PKLDADRDS
-1083 TASNAVMENITK
+1083 AANALLAQVQK
-1095 LGLDKLGVKF
+1095 LGIDKLGVSF
-1105 KDIYRWV
+1105 ADIDRWV
-1112 KAGMSAKYITLKLA
+1112 SKGANGNALFWNLVKKMPKNKSGLK
-1126 KMLPREKTGLVDGLN
+1126 DGFN
-1141 WKIGKEGYIYRDT
+1141 WKLGKDGYIYRDT
-1154 YDKDH
+1154 YDGGKAGINSDDSQMQYELRDLLSASRWYANATGRRRKKEKDIEDNYQ
-1159 KVTPATDF
+1159 KWFPKDYTP
-1167 QTQTELAEMYR
+1167 Y
-1178 DNLWFV
+1178 
-1184 NAYKRRAKKLKQI
+1184 
-1197 NKSYSNWVDDDYQ
+1197 
-1210 PTPPETPG
+1210 PEEDPG
-1218 TLDNNAK
+1218 TLEKEAP
-1225 DKDAIAEEKRREND
+1225 DKDAIAQEKRDQRDRE
-1239 QKRDWREELKQKQ
+1239 RAWREELKQKQ

-1323 TADMVEQADETGV
+1323 AADMVEQKDETGI
-1336 NLSENLLDGILKNN
+1336 NLSKDLLDGILNNN
-1350 IGNLRKLMEQLGKNL
+1350 IDNLRKLMEQLGKNL

-1401 AMEHDYT
+1401 VMEHDYT
-1408 GIVQQNSYDSFN
+1408 GIVQQNSYDNFN
-1420 EMGFAAPT
+1420 EMGYAAPT

-1436 KMVDGKEIL
+1436 KMVDGKEVL

-1471 YTIDVSTTD
+1471 YAIDVSTTD
-1480 GKGMLMKMLFGDD
+1480 GRGVLMKILFGDD

-1536 TKKILDFWWSS
+1536 AKKIVDFWWSS
-1547 NKRNLAQQDKLRKIQ
+1547 NKRNLAQQDKLRKMQ

-1569 KRTNLLSNLGL
+1569 KRINLLSNLGL

-1609 TKNKQLV
+1609 TKNKQLI

-1710 RGRKNAQPDIDAARA
+1710 RGKKKAQPDIDAARA
-1725 NAKANAVTMNTSDI
+1725 NAKANYTDLNGIDWRNFGTESNPLWVRWAGDHYENKSGDAVYTKEDGTPLPNPNGSVPQSNEPPSAWKKRHPDGTIDDYNKEVKSLGGQVGTSMAGQTGASVAGAVT
-1739 GTAGNPAHVIVD
+1739 G
-1751 NETQSSDSIS
+1751 SSSFGDAATGIAMSGADALLNAQI
-1761 DKKTDVVVHSESGG
+1761 KKTSKSE
-1775 PDALPTVAHKDSPM
+1775 K
-1789 ATSPILV
+1789 
-1796 PNNTERHGAGGLF
+1796 ER
-1809 KSVAPD
+1809 
-1815 TMPSY
+1815 
-1820 PSKDKVSAELP
+1820 
-1831 VTIKDDNVVDSRS
+1831 
-1844 NSQEKSDLQH
+1844 
-1854 ESLSRVEEKRKG
+1854 
-1866 NFPSDF
+1866 
-1872 HPDLYPEITG
+1872 
-1882 NSKKE
+1882 
-1887 SPVPSVDTK
+1887 
-1896 TYEPPANAALKR
+1896 
-1908 AHNTN
+1908 
-1913 NPQNEENRE
+1913 
-1922 GVVGLGD
+1922 
-1929 IQENVRGLL
+1929 
-1938 EVAKDLQSK
+1938 
-1947 VSGRTDSNV
+1947 
-1956 GSPAEQTEESDSSAD
+1956 
-1971 STSYFDPA
+1971 
-1979 HRTQKAL
+1979 
-1986 PADAQESQGKVRKS
+1986 
-2000 PSNQKQGSPA
+2000 
-2010 LKGVA
+2010 
-2015 EQAGVSFADAITG
+2015 
-2028 QSSFAEAGAGIVM
+2028 
-2041 GGVNAALNADLG
+2041 
-2053 DSKKKKKEEK
+2053 EK
-2063 QRKKQLREEKKHQKA
+2063 QLKKEKKHQKD
-2078 LSKEVKQGT
+2078 LT
-2087 KEREKTTDK
+2087 KETKKGLSDREKATGK
-2096 GVKNMTVTTE
+2096 GVKNITSTTE
-2106 QGNKEQSKGTEAA
+2106 QGNKEQSKGTVVAQQTITNATEA
-2119 QRTMFGATDAALN
+2119 GLN
-2132 ATLVA
+2132 ATLTA
-2137 KQKNNDATAQ
+2137 KQKNNDETLK
-2147 SDAARTESEVTFSI
+2147 SDANRTQGEVTFSI

-2189 GFLQWALSSALG
+2189 GLLQWALNSALGG

-2207 TKGPNTKVVSG
+2207 TKSPNTKVVSG

-2236 DGSLYWATEEDKPH
+2236 DGSLYWAAEDSNPH
-2250 NGVSLLTRPTATT
+2250 NGVSLLTRPTATS
-2263 INGRPSLVAE
+2263 INGHPSLVAE
-2273 NGPEL
+2273 KGPEL

-2302 DRNYSGRRAYD
+2302 DRNYSGRHAYD
-2313 TGNIAETSPTIA
+2313 TGNITEASPTIA
-2325 AGTSVADEMVSY
+2325 AGSSVSDEMVSN
-2337 QANTNVALLQAVNT
+2337 QATTNIALLQAVNT